1 MPTSILLPLDGS
13 ERSTRAG
20 DAALDRAET
29 ADCTV
34 HALYVVDTARYGE
47 PALSSAETL
56 VDEAEDRGR
65 DRLAEFAAR
74 GRDRGVDVETRCC
87 HGRPA
92 EELLAYARAV
102 DADEVLLYRRVPHA
116 VRDQLADV
124 ADRIHGTWRPVA

>member
-65 DRLAEFAAR
+65 DRLAEFA
-74 GRDRGVDVETRCC
+74 
-87 HGRPA
+87 
-92 EELLAYARAV
+92 
-102 DADEVLLYRRVPHA
+102 
-116 VRDQLADV
+116 
-124 ADRIHGTWRPVA
+124 DRIHRTGRSVA